1 MSFSTSY
8 IVSFV
13 IGIIGY
19 ILLTYYLEMWNRAIE
34 NAAID
39 ERNKKTR
46 AYIKNARAMR
56 EPLKDLEQK
65 KRAHKFF

>member
-8 IVSFV
+8 IVYFV

-46 AYIKNARAMR
+46 AYIKSARAMR
-56 EPLKDLEQK
+56 GAPAQSGTK
-65 KRAHKFF
+65 KTRS